1 MAHIIEATTIED
13 VRRDRPDKIFY
24 GVNTCWW
31 THRQQDLR
39 QHRESSLPCDPRGGM
54 LMETPDPE
62 AFLATAEKNSEAYGE
77 HGLDA
82 FIAAHNDNCIVSPAD
97 HRNTCL
103 RTWAEYNALLATK
116 RNAKAVE

>member
-1 MAHIIEATTIED
+1 MPPELGNCERMFRSVCLCDPRCDETD
-13 VRRDRPDKIFY
+13 
-24 GVNTCWW
+24 
-31 THRQQDLR
+31 
-39 QHRESSLPCDPRGGM
+39 LPCDPRGGM

-62 AFLATAEKNSEAYGE
+62 AFLAAAEENSEAYGE

-82 FIAAHNDNCIVSPAD
+82 FIAAHNDNCVVSPTD

-116 RNAKAVE
+116 RNAKATE